1 MQHTYAELKQFL
13 ETLTAEQL
21 AMPIMVYAGD
31 VDDTMEVFG
40 VCFNSDD
47 EMGESMP
54 DIPENQPF
62 MLI

>member
-31 VDDTMEVFG
+31 VDDAMEVFG

-47 EMGESMP
+47 EMGESLEG
-54 DIPENQPF
+54 ISTEQPF